1 MYLFP
6 INKIRPAESIL
17 IYGYGMIGKSL
28 AEQVAKSGYCIV
40 LAFLDANPTKAVDAK
55 LPVLPPEKVRDFD
68 GIRVLLA
75 AKEKSVREEMSRNL
89 IRLGIEEKR
98 IIKDGIISFFQ
109 QEVAKEICGTDGE
122 ILRILITGG
131 GGLGDDLLAL
141 PAVERIRELYGKNT
155 VLIGISKYKGLFENR
170 TSVFDEVLD
179 TEDVAVRLSMSKYD
193 FDAFISFHHI
203 PRVIYWAPE
212 KVKRIAPELHVFC
225 QKYITFDEKRKLERD
240 SFLFIYRMARLYT
253 KNRIDV
259 TDFFGDLGKLSR
271 HIFLSWSTDSQTVLE
286 KFGLS
291 GKCYAVLNRDSSINA
306 SSYNPKLWPAEY
318 YGTLARL
325 LKVRFPAMTIVLIG
339 RRALAGK
346 IDGIDM
352 DLSGATTLNELKVIL
367 KFSEVLV
374 SCEGGLVH
382 LNHFLYNRSVVIFG
396 PTDEAYFGHKEDAAC
411 VARDCG
417 CPCNYITS
425 DWMKGCI
432 RNFTPA
438 RCMARV
444 TPEIVLGKASE
455 IIRSHSFSYGVRRLN
470 REDVPGIIASGR
482 NEDKGILQID
492 GQDDDRRAD
501 RNWMNYPA
509 YEGCFDI
516 IFISAGDFTDPYAV
530 LHEMVRILKVGGELI
545 LPVSMLACSPDLAA
559 IPDGRGELVMLKKES
574 AGDLV

>member
-6 INKIRPAESIL
+6 SDKIKPGEKIL
-17 IYGYGMIGKSL
+17 IYGHGRIGKAWEKL
-28 AEQVAKSGYCIV
+28 IKKTDYCIV
-40 LAFLDANPTKAVDAK
+40 SAFIDMEADQKSCTTEP
-55 LPVLPPEKVRDFD
+55 PVYPPEKVREFSRERILISVKNPAIQDKIVLKLLSLGVRED
-68 GIRVLLA
+68 RIVRTGTLNCEKVLEVPGVADKNIHIAIVNDAGLGDGVMSLPLAEGIRNLLG
-75 AKEKSVREEMSRNL
+75 KSVVMTVVSRYGVLFGNCISIFDRIQGVDELAVSMMSRNS
-89 IRLGIEEKR
+89 GYDV
-98 IIKDGIISFFQ
+98 IIF
-109 QEVAKEICGTDGE
+109 
-122 ILRILITGG
+122 
-131 GGLGDDLLAL
+131 
-141 PAVERIRELYGKNT
+141 
-155 VLIGISKYKGLFENR
+155 
-170 TSVFDEVLD
+170 
-179 TEDVAVRLSMSKYD
+179 M
-193 FDAFISFHHI
+193 HHV
-203 PRVIYWAPE
+203 PRVILWAPE
-212 KVKRIAPELHVFC
+212 KVKGISPQFYEFCLKSVEFSAEIARQGSP
-225 QKYITFDEKRKLERD
+225 D
-240 SFLFIYRMARLYT
+240 LFIYRMVILHGRNRLGAMD
-253 KNRIDV
+253 IFGILGALPWDV
-259 TDFFGDLGKLSR
+259 FLRWNGDSR
-271 HIFLSWSTDSQTVLE
+271 TVLG
-286 KFGLS
+286 KFGLL
-291 GKCYAVLNRDSSINA
+291 GKRYAVINNDVDINA
-306 SSYNPKLWPAEY
+306 PVSHPKLWPAEY

-432 RNFTPA
+432 RGFSPA
-438 RCMARV
+438 RCMVRV
-444 TPEIVLGKASE
+444 TPEMVLEKASA
-455 IIRSHSFSYGVRRLN
+455 IIRSRSFRYNTHKISKEESESILELGKR
-470 REDVPGIIASGR
+470 
-482 NEDKGILQID
+482 KGKAVLVVSD
-492 GQDDDRRAD
+492 GMNPDRRAD

-516 IFISAGDFTDPYAV
+516 IFISAGDFADPYAV